1 MIIISLLLLSKIF
14 FIVRQSGGG
23 KTHLITEILLNA
35 SELIVP
41 PPDKFLWVYSR
52 YFTEYHQKLKES
64 SLDIT
69 FYNDLDY
76 QKLITEIEKDSGQHR
91 FLVILDDALQL
102 TGNQI
107 DSIFTRDCNNLSFR
121 LYFICS
127 NHMICFYHF

>member
-1 MIIISLLLLSKIF
+1 MTNFSYIV
-14 FIVRQSGGG
+14 VRQSGGG
-23 KTHLITEILLNA
+23 KTHLICDILLNA
-35 SELIVP
+35 DKLILP

-69 FYNDLDY
+69 FYDDLDY
-76 QKLITEIEKDSGQHR
+76 QKLIGEIEKDSGKHR

-102 TGNQI
+102 SDNQI

-121 LYFICS
+121 L
-127 NHMICFYHF
+127 